1 MAPTTALEKGAE
13 VVGKLILTA
22 RLSVA
27 ENIQMK
33 NRMFSVV
40 FKQEEKREKQS
51 TLHTHMDCR
60 RHCKQLSQ

>member
-1 MAPTTALEKGAE
+1 
-13 VVGKLILTA
+13 VGKLILTA